1 MTTEERLSSAE
12 QHISELQD
20 QISTL
25 AQGQAA
31 HEAILDR
38 MSEVLE
44 RLVIAYVDTSNR
56 LGRMEER
63 LGAMEDRQG
72 RMENRMERM
81 ENRQG
86 LIEERLGVME
96 DRQERMEDRIERI
109 ETIVQDHTRTLQ
121 AHSVELSA
129 IRAVL
134 EQDQNEPDP

>member
-56 LGRMEER
+56 LSRMEER
-63 LGAMEDRQG
+63 LGRMEERMERMEDRQG
-72 RMENRMERM
+72 RM

-86 LIEERLGVME
+86 LIEERLGVIE
-96 DRQERMEDRIERI
+96 DGQGRMAERVERI

-134 EQDQNEPDP
+134 EQDQDEPDP